1 MARTLAIFGCFYLLG
16 QAPERKEVV
25 AWVTQCEGDWED
37 HAVADHPVRI
47 PCTGVRGELW
57 FQLLRDSKLAA
68 SSHKSRQWIN
78 VRIARTGEKHHFDCE
93 KPGECYPPFL
103 PFAKLVPNEKNA
115 GILELFLE
123 SPGNSYSRAR
133 LLLSR
138 SETTDSGRVTADH
151 VVISANSPVALR
163 DLLRPATAQGTYLL
177 ELCPFDE
184 KSGCP
189 STAKPY
195 SVNWP
200 RDSSAMWPK
209 GVDLGLYEIVLN
221 KVVNGVTMRTA
232 DRGLLLVAPEKSVA
246 SVRSKI
252 EAGEQLF
259 LDDWVNKSEGRL
271 MFKALL
277 IDLAQP
283 ASR

>member
-1 MARTLAIFGCFYLLG
+1 
-16 QAPERKEVV
+16 
-25 AWVTQCEGDWED
+25 
-37 HAVADHPVRI
+37 
-47 PCTGVRGELW
+47 
-57 FQLLRDSKLAA
+57 
-68 SSHKSRQWIN
+68 
-78 VRIARTGEKHHFDCE
+78 
-93 KPGECYPPFL
+93 
-103 PFAKLVPNEKNA
+103 
-115 GILELFLE
+115 
-123 SPGNSYSRAR
+123 
-133 LLLSR
+133 
-138 SETTDSGRVTADH
+138 
-151 VVISANSPVALR
+151 VISANSPVALR